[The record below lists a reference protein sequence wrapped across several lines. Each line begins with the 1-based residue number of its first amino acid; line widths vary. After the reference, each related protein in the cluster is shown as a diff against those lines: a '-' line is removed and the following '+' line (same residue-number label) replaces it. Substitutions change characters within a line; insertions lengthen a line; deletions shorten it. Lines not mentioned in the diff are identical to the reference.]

1 MTSSDQMTASNAAPQ
16 LMVEL
21 DNVSKLF
28 GTHKVL
34 DGVSLGVP
42 KGSVCIIIGPSG
54 AGKSTLLRCINFLEP
69 YQ

>member
-1 MTSSDQMTASNAAPQ
+1 MTSSDQMTASNAAPE

-21 DNVSKLF
+21 DDVSKLF

-54 AGKSTLLRCINFLEP
+54 SGC
-69 YQ
+69 